1 MKLKEAPMSVEK
13 VMEILNEFEVQ
24 AARDIVLD
32 REIKVDPYESVG
44 RHILIRKIKKRINHL
59 RESNK
64 QEVS

>member
-1 MKLKEAPMSVEK
+1 MSVEK